1 MNNFSYFVEKI
12 NLYKKQIVQLVKF
25 SIVGVINTAVDFA
38 VFFLFYSVFR
48 ISYSLSQVFGYTSGM
63 INSFIMN
70 KKWTF
75 EDKTT
80 GKVIITKLLKFVITN
95 LVSLG
100 SSIVVLKLSKTYLS
114 NSILIA
120 KILATLCAQMINYL
134 SYKYWVFNKF

>member
-1 MNNFSYFVEKI
+1 
-12 NLYKKQIVQLVKF
+12 
-25 SIVGVINTAVDFA
+25 
-38 VFFLFYSVFR
+38 
-48 ISYSLSQVFGYTSGM
+48 M

-120 KILATLCAQMINYL
+120 KVLATLCAQMINYL

>member
-38 VFFLFYSVFR
+38 VFFLFYSAFHV
-48 ISYSLSQVFGYTSGM
+48 SYSISQVFGYTSGM

-120 KILATLCAQMINYL
+120 KVLATLCAQMINYL
-134 SYKYWVFNKF
+134 SYKYWVFSKF